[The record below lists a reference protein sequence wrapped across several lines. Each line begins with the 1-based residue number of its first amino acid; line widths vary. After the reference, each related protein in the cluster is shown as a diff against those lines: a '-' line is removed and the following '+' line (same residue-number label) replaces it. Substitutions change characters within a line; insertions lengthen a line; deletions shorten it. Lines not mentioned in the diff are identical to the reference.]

1 MPANHSITNVL
12 SPNYHDYIYR
22 KTKLKLHVVYEYE
35 EASIEMRVNI
45 MQNKYEVSVTR
56 STFYGSFQSQN
67 VSFIHWL
74 F

>member
-1 MPANHSITNVL
+1 MIQFMPANHSITNVL

-45 MQNKYEVSVTR
+45 MQ
-56 STFYGSFQSQN
+56 
-67 VSFIHWL
+67 
-74 F
+74 